1 MTEWLLA
8 AAIGVLAAAIPYVRL
23 ASPSPAARA
32 ALAALRALA
41 LTLLLALL
49 LDAPLGRAVPP
60 APWVFVDGS
69 LSMSRGG
76 AGAELGRA
84 AWDTARSIAA
94 ESTFV
99 FGDSVRP
106 YVPGAET
113 RGAPF
118 PPAGDATTSLR
129 PVVERSMASSRP
141 IVLITDGE
149 VRDSSA
155 LEGLA
160 AGSRVV
166 VLPRPAQRD
175 IAVATMDAPRAAVA
189 GDSIAVRVTLS
200 AAGGGGEEGELVLR
214 VGDATLGRWP
224 VTEMPAWGE
233 RQLELRARVGAAQ
246 GATVLR
252 AIITSVGDTE
262 RRNDTLAVALEVSRA
277 ASAVF
282 ISTSPDQDS
291 RFALAILR
299 GALSLP
305 TRGFLRVAPG
315 MWRHEGS
322 LTPASE
328 AEVRASLREAP
339 IAMLHGDT
347 AVFGAPRAVTL
358 GPLALIAPADAEG
371 EWYPVAAPISPLSD
385 ALAALPMDSLPPV
398 AAGPVA
404 PGDWTALE
412 VRRGREATRRAIVT
426 GRDAPRRVVTVT
438 GSGFWRWRF
447 RGGSSADAFAALWG
461 GIFDWLAAERADRRG
476 AVPAE
481 GVLRAGQPI
490 RWRRGSAS
498 DSLVRL
504 VLTRRGMPGDALTLR
519 FPTGSAIQESPPLA
533 PGLYE
538 AIVPGG
544 RVLLVVNASAELLP
558 ARARLRSGEVG
569 GRTGADDTRGAR
581 RAGWPYVL
589 VVLLLCAEWI
599 ARRRAGLR

>member
-1 MTEWLLA
+1 MTEWLVA
-8 AAIGVLAAAIPYVRL
+8 AAIGVLAAAIPYMRL

-32 ALAALRALA
+32 GLAILRALA

-49 LDAPLGRAVPP
+49 VDAPLGRAVPP

-69 LSMSRGG
+69 LSMGRGG
-76 AGAELGRA
+76 AQLGTA
-84 AWDTARSIAA
+84 AWDTARAMSA

-99 FGDSVRP
+99 FGDSVRSGH
-106 YVPGAET
+106 GAVG
-113 RGAPF
+113 GAAS
-118 PPAGDATTSLR
+118 PPARDATTRVR
-129 PVVERSMASSRP
+129 PVVERSMAAGRP

-149 VRDSSA
+149 AQDSSA
-155 LEGLA
+155 LDGLA

-166 VLPRPAQRD
+166 VLPRPPQRD
-175 IAVATMDAPRAAVA
+175 VAIATMDAPRAAVA
-189 GDSIAVRVTLS
+189 GDSMAVRVTLA
-200 AAGGGGEEGELVLR
+200 AAGGGGGQGEMVLQ

-224 VTEMPAWGE
+224 VAEMPAWGE
-233 RQLELRARVGAAQ
+233 RQLELRARVAALSQ
-246 GATVLR
+246 GASVLR
-252 AIITSVGDTE
+252 AIVTSAGDTE
-262 RRNDTLAVALEVSRA
+262 RRNDTLSAALEVSRA

-282 ISTSPDQDS
+282 VSTSPDQDS

-299 GALSLP
+299 GALALP

-328 AEVRASLREAP
+328 AAVRAALREAP

-358 GPLALIAPADAEG
+358 GPLALIAPADDAEG
-371 EWYPVAAPISPLSD
+371 EWYPVATPVSPLSD
-385 ALAALPMDSLPPV
+385 ALAALPLDSLPPV

-412 VRRGREATRRAIVT
+412 VRRGREPARRAVVT

-447 RGGSSADAFAALWG
+447 RGGASADAFAALWG

-476 AVPAE
+476 AIPDE
-481 GVLRAGQPI
+481 HVLRAGQPI

-498 DSLVRL
+498 DSVVRL
-504 VLTRRGMPGDALTLR
+504 VLTPPRGSGDTLTLR
-519 FPTGSAIQESPPLA
+519 FPTGTAIQESPPLA

-538 AIVPGG
+538 AVVPGG

-558 ARARLRSGEVG
+558 ARPRLHGGKVG
-569 GRTGADDTRGAR
+569 GRAGADGARGAR
-581 RAGWPYVL
+581 RAGWLYVL
-589 VVLLLCAEWI
+589 VVLLLCTEWI